1 MKNLIKTYIEVEVL
15 KKLITKNTK
24 VLSLNPNLPIEYEF
38 SEKRKIKF
46 INYVKKMGVVL
57 VYDEAYY
64 HFGAKSE
71 IKNSINKDIIIMRT
85 FSKAWGLPS
94 LRLGFLVT
102 NKKLRDYIS
111 KCRSLVETNALSFQI
126 AMWALKNKYILNQ
139 HVSQIK
145 KGSKFLSTKF
155 KKINQPFIGGK
166 VTNAMLIKMNSSD
179 EVEKVKKYMRKNK
192 IYVRTNFKN
201 EIKNFFRISLGSER
215 KMRIFYN
222 KFLKW
227 KSINEKYN

>member
-1 MKNLIKTYIEVEVL
+1 
-15 KKLITKNTK
+15 
-24 VLSLNPNLPIEYEF
+24 
-38 SEKRKIKF
+38 
-46 INYVKKMGVVL
+46 
-57 VYDEAYY
+57 
-64 HFGAKSE
+64 
-71 IKNSINKDIIIMRT
+71 
-85 FSKAWGLPS
+85 
-94 LRLGFLVT
+94 
-102 NKKLRDYIS
+102 
-111 KCRSLVETNALSFQI
+111 
-126 AMWALKNKYILNQ
+126 MWALKNKYILNQ
-139 HVSQIK
+139 HVNQIK

-179 EVEKVKKYMRKNK
+179 EVEKVKKYMEKNK